1 MSFWYDTGSFFYTG
15 VFMQQLPFKAVVS
28 DLDGTLLNTN
38 HVIGE
43 FTIDVLNKL
52 EQKGVDIILATGR
65 NHTDVSSILG
75 KIGAEH
81 AVMITSNGARVRD
94 LKVTLFIAIVFL
106 KKLCLSCIK
115 FLLIAPK
122 FVSILIK
129 MMVGLS
135 IQMCL
140 N

>member
-1 MSFWYDTGSFFYTG
+1 
-15 VFMQQLPFKAVVS
+15 MQQLPFKAVVS

-65 NHTDVSSILG
+65 NHTDVASILG

-81 AVMITSNGARVRD
+81 AVMITSNGATSARPE
-94 LKVTLFIAIVFL
+94 KVTLFIAIVFL
-106 KKLCLSCIK
+106 RKSCLSCIRS
-115 FLLIAPK
+115 LLIAPR

-129 MMVGLS
+129 MMGGLS